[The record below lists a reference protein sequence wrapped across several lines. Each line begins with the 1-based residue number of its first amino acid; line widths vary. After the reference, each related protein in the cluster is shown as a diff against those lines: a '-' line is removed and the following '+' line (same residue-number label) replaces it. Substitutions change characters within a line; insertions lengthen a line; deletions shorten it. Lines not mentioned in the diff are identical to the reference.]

1 VRRSTP
7 PETKIL
13 DEIQIDD
20 MGGTLGVAPTR
31 FRRPLRNGSVC
42 MLPLRAEDQ
51 HSLLVAAVDR
61 VGLVAFPL
69 LKAAW
74 PL

>member
-1 VRRSTP
+1 MRRSTP

-13 DEIQIDD
+13 DEIQIDAI
-20 MGGTLGVAPTR
+20 GGTLGVARTR
-31 FRRPLRNGSVC
+31 IGRPLRNGSVC
-42 MLPLRAEDQ
+42 MFPLRAEDQ
-51 HSLLVAAVDR
+51 HSLLVAARDR